1 MNVNLFKFYNNHN
14 QGNYCMKQRNTKLT
28 QEEFDE
34 RMKNINPNIK
44 VLSKYTRRKD
54 KTDCICLIC
63 DTRWTTTFDG
73 LLEKKGCPKCA
84 IKKMKQCQPQSN
96 EEFLS
101 KFNNSG
107 NKNVIILDKYKNSST
122 KLHCKCKK
130 CNNEWETLPTSL
142 LKGHGCPKCGHQ
154 LMKEKERKTHEQF
167 IKEFNEVGNQNIEI
181 LGKYIS
187 CTHKIKVRCKKCG
200 RVWEMSPIKLLYA
213 GQGCSSCYRKECV
226 GENHPNWNPNKTQD
240 ERILERHYME
250 YYDFV
255 NKVFERDNYI
265 CQITGQV
272 GGALVVHHL
281 NGYNWDIE
289 NRTNVDNGITL
300 SKEIHK
306 KFHKIYGYGD
316 NTKEQFLDFVHQLY
330 KQKEITDDGYNLLL
344 KKLK

>member
-1 MNVNLFKFYNNHN
+1 M
-14 QGNYCMKQRNTKLT
+14 
-28 QEEFDE
+28 
-34 RMKNINPNIK
+34 
-44 VLSKYTRRKD
+44 
-54 KTDCICLIC
+54 
-63 DTRWTTTFDG
+63 
-73 LLEKKGCPKCA
+73 
-84 IKKMKQCQPQSN
+84 
-96 EEFLS
+96 
-101 KFNNSG
+101 
-107 NKNVIILDKYKNSST
+107 DKYKNSST

-344 KKLK
+344 KKT